1 MADDQGPKDKDNQER
16 RREERVPARAL
27 VEVKLPTWSALHSVY
42 TINISLGGMRLSLG
56 AHPPLGT
63 AIDII
68 LTLPNGQRLHL
79 PGKVAHLGAGG
90 DGDIGVRFDE
100 LPPRTRDEIKR
111 YLEEVSSGRTPG
123 PEPRTKSIPPGM
135 LIKKKS

>member
-1 MADDQGPKDKDNQER
+1 MADDQGPKEKSER
-16 RREERVPARAL
+16 RREERVPARSL

-56 AHPPLGT
+56 THPPLGT

-79 PGKVAHLGAGG
+79 PGKVAHLGAAG

-100 LPPRTRDEIKR
+100 LPSRTRDEIKR

-123 PEPRTKSIPPGM
+123 PERTKSIPPGT